1 MQKERPLS
9 RHLQVYRWQITMML
23 SIVHRGSGV
32 FLALSTPVLVYWLW
46 TISVGGESYQAMQ
59 ACFSTL
65 IGKLALIAWTFAMFY
80 HLCNG
85 IRHLFWDIGQ
95 GYEIKSLYTSG
106 KIVIGVAILLTAL
119 TVFMAFGQLGGA

>member
-9 RHLQVYRWQITMML
+9 PHLQVYRWQITMML

-46 TISVGGESYQAMQ
+46 TISVGGESYQDMQ

-85 IRHLFWDIGQ
+85 IRHLFWDVGQ

-106 KIVIGVAILLTAL
+106 KIVIGVAILLTAF